1 MVKLKSSC
9 LTAFGLLAYCT
20 IASSNLFKHQSNSYH
35 YSNENNNNVA
45 VTNGQGRQPIQQNN
59 GYATKPDTVVSGK
72 NNEKQAVSEDQKL
85 SSFKLQMLQVKKQL
99 GIEDKIPEFGGA
111 KHSAEH
117 QKSLISVK
125 TPGQPMRT
133 AQYSKVSQST
143 QPLLREPTQSSYN
156 VAATNGQE
164 PQRTQNNYNYASN
177 FNGMNSIHGQKEM
190 DENTGNSNMGNNPP
204 VTYETTNNYAESN
217 HNVPISDAFGSAH
230 EPETIQQTNNVNIQP
245 NVLEIPT
252 TNDAN
257 YQEKDILEQKESSE
271 NSAIYKQND
280 AQPPQVNDLSLNQ
293 SPPAMNVMSSMPAQE
308 PQNQQLNS
316 SPTPM
321 TSNLAGKKNIQIL
334 SWILLSKSYNV
345 NFKFFKCCFFY
356 SRAPKL

>member
-59 GYATKPDTVVSGK
+59 GYATKPGTVVSGK

-117 QKSLISVK
+117 QNSMISVK
-125 TPGQPMRT
+125 PPGQPMHM
-133 AQYSKVSQST
+133 AQSAKVSQST
-143 QPLLREPTQSSYN
+143 QPLQRGPTQSSYD
-156 VAATNGQE
+156 VAATNGQV
-164 PQRTQNNYNYASN
+164 PQRTQNNYDYASK
-177 FNGMNSIHGQKEM
+177 FDGMNSIHGQKEM
-190 DENTGNSNMGNNPP
+190 YENTGNSNMGHNPH
-204 VTYETTNNYAESN
+204 VTYDSANNYVASN
-217 HNVPISDAFGSAH
+217 PNIPISDAINSAH
-230 EPETIQQTNNVNIQP
+230 ESETIQEKNNMNIQP
-245 NVLEIPT
+245 NVFETPT

-257 YQEKDILEQKESSE
+257 YQAKDILEQKESSE
-271 NSAIYKQND
+271 SSTIYKQND
-280 AQPPQVNDLSLNQ
+280 AQSQPAHDINVNQ
-293 SPPAMNVMSSMPAQE
+293 SPPAMNVMSSMPVQE
-308 PQNQQLNS
+308 PQNQELNN

-321 TSNLAGKKNIQIL
+321 TSNFAGKKNI
-334 SWILLSKSYNV
+334 
-345 NFKFFKCCFFY
+345 
-356 SRAPKL
+356 